1 MGKKYKLLCE
11 KDYKVFEE
19 ITEDKASNYSDDFIL
34 GWFLGYLAAQDE
46 VKEILD
52 KFLEKKNLRRE
63 ID

>member
-11 KDYKVFEE
+11 KDYKFFEE